1 MELTDYF
8 QILIQHGGT
17 AIMAILFIW
26 VFVTDKTKNNKLLE
40 NNTKML
46 DALTKSNKNIA
57 KSLNIIS
64 NNLVKIDKKINL
76 VREEKENERKIKKV
90 D

>member
-1 MELTDYF
+1 
-8 QILIQHGGT
+8 
-17 AIMAILFIW
+17 MAILFIW